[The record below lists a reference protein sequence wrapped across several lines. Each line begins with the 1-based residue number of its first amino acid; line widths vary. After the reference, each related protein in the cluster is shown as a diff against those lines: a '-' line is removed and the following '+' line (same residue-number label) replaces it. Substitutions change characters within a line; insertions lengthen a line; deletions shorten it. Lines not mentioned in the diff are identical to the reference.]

1 MKTQEKQIALL
12 FNKTSIAELSNKEQ
26 LNVQG
31 GTSTFTIVVETIIR
45 TKTYGTW
52 IDHGPL

>member
-1 MKTQEKQIALL
+1 MKAQKTKMKLE
-12 FNKTSIAELSNKEQ
+12 FNKHAISELNDADMNAINGATISI
-26 LNVQG
+26 
-31 GTSTFTIVVETIIR
+31 IIETIIR